1 MNYAA
6 YILQVGMIASYALIF
21 VIIFAESGLFFGFF
35 LPGDSLLFTLG
46 ILASQGSLNIWLI
59 ILLGCLAA
67 ISGDSVGYTFGRR
80 VGPALFKKE
89 DSFLFRKE
97 YLEKAHRFYAEHG
110 KVTII
115 LARYTPF
122 VRTFAPIVAGMG
134 KMPYPTFLL
143 YNVVGGISWIMVITL
158 LGYFLGN
165 TVPNIEKYIIPIL
178 VMVIV
183 ASIIPPLFQAK
194 RHKKLAN

>member
-1 MNYAA
+1 MNYAE
-6 YILQVGMIASYALIF
+6 YILQAGMIASYVLIF
-21 VIIFAESGLFFGFF
+21 AIIFAESGLFFGFF

-80 VGPALFKKE
+80 VGPTLFKKE
-89 DSFLFRKE
+89 DSLLFRKE
-97 YLEKAHRFYAEHG
+97 YLEKARRFYAEHG
-110 KVTII
+110 KITII

-122 VRTFAPIVAGMG
+122 VRTFAPIVAGIG
-134 KMPYPTFLL
+134 KMPYSTFLI
-143 YNVVGGISWIMVITL
+143 YNVVGGISWIMIITL

-178 VMVIV
+178 AMIIL
-183 ASIIPPLFQAK
+183 ASVIPPLFHA
-194 RHKKLAN
+194 RRRKKIAS